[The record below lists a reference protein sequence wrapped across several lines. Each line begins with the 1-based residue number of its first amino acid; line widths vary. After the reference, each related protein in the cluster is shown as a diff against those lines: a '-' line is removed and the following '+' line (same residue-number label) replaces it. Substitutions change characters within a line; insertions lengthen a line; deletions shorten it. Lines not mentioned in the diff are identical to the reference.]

1 MTAPSSPPWLP
12 DSPWAPPEQDV
23 PSSEDWALGLGIMI
37 PTGVCF
43 VLCSGV
49 CIFICNAFLPEAFGS
64 SYSNGG
70 PDPGMML
77 VIMGLPTT
85 LLVVVFLSLAV
96 AAVVLGAQG
105 RGPEAMLIFG
115 IVMLASPLLLLV
127 YPALGVMHS
136 FAVAGLCDCGGWFRW
151 CCHSFWCFPCNRR
164 TQAVA
169 RRAALTRERE
179 QEARELEQARATRA
193 AEEGALSL
201 DCDSCGT
208 ILMRF
213 GRARWSGSVFVNGPT
228 VFCCNCYTSI
238 DEERAGNSA
247 FRRTTVAA
255 AAGLR
260 AGAATLPLPAPPL
273 EWTLQ
278 AQTPTLCPLSPRAS
292 PLRPHRSPC
301 IPGPPSLQ
309 SLLCG
314 PFPAAPFHCSRCC
327 LLHRSVGC
335 RCSLRTTSSAPS
347 RSPSW
352 RSRSR

>member
-1 MTAPSSPPWLP
+1 M
-12 DSPWAPPEQDV
+12 
-23 PSSEDWALGLGIMI
+23 ALMI
-37 PTGVCF
+37 
-43 VLCSGV
+43 
-49 CIFICNAFLPEAFGS
+49 FG
-64 SYSNGG
+64 
-70 PDPGMML
+70 P
-77 VIMGLPTT
+77 PTT
-85 LLVVVFLSLAV
+85 LLVAVFLSLAV

-127 YPALGVMHS
+127 YPALGAMHCHGGWFRWCCNS
-136 FAVAGLCDCGGWFRW
+136 FHTTAGAAVWCPLSAVLHCIGDSPTPLHDCKCDCGGWFRW
-151 CCHSFWCFPCNRR
+151 CCHSFWCFPCVSC

-179 QEARELEQARATRA
+179 REARELEQARATRA

-213 GRARWSGSVFVNGPT
+213 GRARWSGNVFVNGPT
-228 VFCCNCYTSI
+228 VFCCNCYM
-238 DEERAGNSA
+238 RLQCAGNTSEVA
-247 FRRTTVAA
+247 NFRRTTVAA

-260 AGAATLPLPAPPL
+260 AAPTLPPPAPPL
-273 EWTLQ
+273 EWTIQ
-278 AQTPTLCPLSPRAS
+278 AQTPALCPLSPRAS

-301 IPGPPSLQ
+301 IPAPPSLQ
-309 SLLCG
+309 PLLCG
-314 PFPAAPFHCSRCC
+314 PFPAAPFLCSRCC

>member
-1 MTAPSSPPWLP
+1 M
-12 DSPWAPPEQDV
+12 
-23 PSSEDWALGLGIMI
+23 ALMI
-37 PTGVCF
+37 
-43 VLCSGV
+43 
-49 CIFICNAFLPEAFGS
+49 FG
-64 SYSNGG
+64 
-70 PDPGMML
+70 P
-77 VIMGLPTT
+77 PTT
-85 LLVVVFLSLAV
+85 LLVAVFLSLAV

-127 YPALGVMHS
+127 YPALSAMHY
-136 FAVAGLCDCGGWFRW
+136 GIGDCKCDCGGWFRW

-164 TQAVA
+164 TQAWTQAVA

-179 QEARELEQARATRA
+179 REAWELEQARATRA

-213 GRARWSGSVFVNGPT
+213 GRARFRGSVFVNGPT

-292 PLRPHRSPC
+292 PLRPYRSPC
-301 IPGPPSLQ
+301 IPAPPSLQ
-309 SLLCG
+309 PLLCG
-314 PFPAAPFHCSRCC
+314 PFPAAPFLCSRCC